1 MTLGFWWILL
11 SMILYGGLHS
21 LLAARRF
28 KAALQRRF
36 GSSVMRWHR
45 FIFSILGGLTLLPSL
60 ALVAL
65 LPDRQIYTIP
75 QPFSSWLRLLQFAGL
90 VGLVYGVL
98 QTGFFNF
105 IGLDRVLDPAAVDRT
120 PQFITGGLYRL
131 VRHPRYTC
139 TMLVLWAS
147 PSLSWNRLAFNLG
160 ASAYFVIG
168 SIFEEQKLL
177 DEFSGDYAAY
187 RRRTPAFL
195 PRLTRLRGPR
205 E

>member
-1 MTLGFWWILL
+1 MTAGFWWILL
-11 SMILYGGLHS
+11 SMIVYGGLHS
-21 LLAARRF
+21 LLASRRF

-36 GSSVMRWHR
+36 GSGGVRWHR
-45 FIFSILGGLTLLPSL
+45 FIFSIIGGLTFLPPL
-60 ALVAL
+60 ALVVL
-65 LPDRQIYTIP
+65 LPDRQIYAISP
-75 QPFSSWLRLLQFAGL
+75 PGSSWLRLLQFAGL
-90 VGLVYGVL
+90 VGLVYGVM

-131 VRHPRYTC
+131 VRHPLYTS

-147 PSLSWNRLAFNLG
+147 PTLSWNRLALNLG
-160 ASAYFVIG
+160 VSAYFIIG
-168 SIFEEQKLL
+168 SLFEEQKLL
-177 DEFSGDYAAY
+177 DEFGEDYATY

-195 PRLTRLRGPR
+195 PRLRGPQ